1 MNQSRKPTTKA
12 ATKAAPASS
21 RAGASPIPPPA
32 NKNPNVATVSFVT
45 IRKIE
50 IAVLDAYQLADKVCE
65 ELNESFASGD
75 AKHTLISQEDLFGAI
90 RDLELDEDDEND
102 PSPEGII
109 EEIKDFIGDDT
120 IMIDIEN

>member
-1 MNQSRKPTTKA
+1 MNQSRKPTTKP
-12 ATKAAPASS
+12 ATPRAAP
-21 RAGASPIPPPA
+21 SPIPPPA
-32 NKNPNVATVSFVT
+32 NKNPNVTTVSFIA

-50 IAVLDAYQLADKVCE
+50 IAVLDTYQLADKVCE
-65 ELNESFASGD
+65 ELNEAFSYGD

-90 RDLELDEDDEND
+90 NDLELDEDDEND